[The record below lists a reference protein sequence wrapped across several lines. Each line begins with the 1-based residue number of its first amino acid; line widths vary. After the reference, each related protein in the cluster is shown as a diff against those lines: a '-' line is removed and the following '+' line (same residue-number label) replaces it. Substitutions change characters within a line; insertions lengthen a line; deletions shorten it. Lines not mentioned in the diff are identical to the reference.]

1 MPRHI
6 PQREHIEMAWTAL
19 RAFLVAMGAGALA
32 SLGERQLRI
41 LSDLL
46 FHPSR
51 KSIARLRGIRRDTL
65 DKKLAVIRERLGLEN
80 HHQLMGTLSSMHAR
94 NNNTSPHSRANRRAG
109 REDPRPRTTL
119 AGRAILPTP

>member
-6 PQREHIEMAWTAL
+6 PQREHIEMAWGAL

-46 FHPSR
+46 LHPSR
-51 KSIARLRGIRRDTL
+51 ESIARLRGIRRDTL
-65 DKKLAVIRERLGLEN
+65 DKKLGVIRERLGLEN
-80 HHQLMGTLSSMHAR
+80 HHQLMGTLSSI
-94 NNNTSPHSRANRRAG
+94 HSRNHATQPHQPERHGTKAR
-109 REDPRPRTTL
+109 
-119 AGRAILPTP
+119 